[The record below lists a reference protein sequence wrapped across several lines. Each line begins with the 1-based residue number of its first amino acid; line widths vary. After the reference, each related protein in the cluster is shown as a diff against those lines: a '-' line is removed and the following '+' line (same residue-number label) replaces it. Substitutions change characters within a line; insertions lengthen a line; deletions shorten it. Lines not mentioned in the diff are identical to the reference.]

1 MSVLGGFDS
10 DVSSIISALP
20 SSRQTLL
27 FTATNSDAISSVIK
41 SCKNDPFVWSS
52 PDLDFTSTV
61 DKLEQR
67 FVLVP
72 PEARDSYLVQLLLS
86 RREADSKSSCIVFC
100 RTCRD
105 AELIGN
111 LLTKTG
117 LPSSSL
123 HSMKPQ
129 RERMSGLASF
139 KSGHTKVLVA
149 TDVASRGLDIP
160 QVSLVVNHNVPRA
173 AVDYVHRV
181 GRTARAGRGGQAVSL
196 VTAYDVGLI
205 QAVERHTGV
214 RMTELE
220 LDDSRVSEIMVQVN
234 MMVREVQMRMEN
246 EDWGERR
253 KINERKRKI
262 EQGIDPDQEAKL
274 KKKNFRKRMKHKK
287 KEKLK

>member
-111 LLTKTG
+111 LLTKVG
-117 LPSSSL
+117 LPASIL
-123 HSMKPQ
+123 HDQ
-129 RERMSGLASF
+129 
-139 KSGHTKVLVA
+139 
-149 TDVASRGLDIP
+149 
-160 QVSLVVNHNVPRA
+160 
-173 AVDYVHRV
+173 
-181 GRTARAGRGGQAVSL
+181 
-196 VTAYDVGLI
+196 
-205 QAVERHTGV
+205 
-214 RMTELE
+214 
-220 LDDSRVSEIMVQVN
+220 RVSAGPEAAA
-234 MMVREVQMRMEN
+234 RLLRF
-246 EDWGERR
+246 RF
-253 KINERKRKI
+253 I
-262 EQGIDPDQEAKL
+262 ELGV
-274 KKKNFRKRMKHKK
+274 
-287 KEKLK
+287 

>member
-1 MSVLGGFDS
+1 MLGGFDS

-27 FTATNSDAISSVIK
+27 FTATNSEAITTVTG

-52 PDLDFTSTV
+52 PDLGITSTV
-61 DKLEQR
+61 DQLDQR
-67 FVLVP
+67 FILTP

-86 RREADSKSSCIVFC
+86 RREEDSKASSIVFC

-105 AELIGN
+105 TELIGN
-111 LLTKTG
+111 ILTKVG
-117 LPSSSL
+117 LPASIL

-139 KSGHTKVLVA
+139 KSGLTKVLVA

-160 QVSLVVNHNVPRA
+160 QVSLVVNHSVPRA

-181 GRTARAGRGGQAVSL
+181 GRTARAGRGGQSVSL
-196 VTAYDVGLI
+196 VTPHDVGLLL
-205 QAVERHTGV
+205 AVEQHTGV
-214 RMTELE
+214 KMTELE
-220 LDDSRVSEIMVQVN
+220 LEDSRVAEIMVQVN
-234 MMVREVQMRMEN
+234 MIHREVQLRLEN

-262 EQGIDPDQEAKL
+262 EQGIDPDLEAKL
-274 KKKNFRKRMKHKK
+274 KKQNLKK
-287 KEKLK
+287 KIKQKKKGKLK